1 MRLANRNTNDIAL
14 NGSKIPEVNEA
25 SNESNDG
32 DLVLSKVERRHL
44 KQA

>member
-14 NGSKIPEVNEA
+14 NGSKIPEVNEV